1 MLRSAFLYLA
11 SQKRIERF
19 LLALPGAQKVAGQ
32 FVAGDRLAQALGVV
46 GRLNRRGILV
56 TLDHL
61 GENVQ
66 SLADA
71 AAARDEYC
79 RILDEIARQK
89 LHSTISVK
97 LTQLGLDLS
106 RDICKNNLS
115 EVTERA
121 ERTEN
126 FVQVDMESSAHT
138 ERTLAILT
146 ELHQATSAVGGVIQA
161 YLYRSEDDV
170 RQFLAQ
176 GIRLRLCKGAYKE
189 PSSVAFPR
197 KAEVDENFLRLMRLL
212 LDSRLHHS
220 IATHD
225 PRMIDAACRYARE
238 MALPKDSFEFQM
250 LYGVR
255 RDLQERLIADG
266 YRLRVY
272 VPFGKQWFPYFMRR
286 LAERPANVWFVAKNL
301 WR

>member
-1 MLRSAFLYLA
+1 MLRGAFLYLA
-11 SQKRIERF
+11 QQKKVERC
-19 LLALPGAQKVAGQ
+19 LLALPGAQRLANQ
-32 FVAGDRLAQALGVV
+32 FVAGETLAQAVKVV
-46 GRLNRRGILV
+46 RGLNQKGILA

-61 GENVQ
+61 GENVR
-66 SLADA
+66 SPEEA
-71 AAARDEYC
+71 AAARDDYR
-79 RILDEIARQK
+79 RILQEIAREQ
-89 LHSTISVK
+89 LQSTISVK
-97 LTQLGLDLS
+97 LTQLGLDIS
-106 RDICKNNLS
+106 EAGCRANLRAVV
-115 EVTERA
+115 EQAEQA

-138 ERTLAILT
+138 DRTLAILI
-146 ELHQATSAVGGVIQA
+146 ELHQSCSAVGAVIQA

-225 PRMIDAACRYARE
+225 PRMIDAACRYAR
-238 MALPKDSFEFQM
+238 
-250 LYGVR
+250 
-255 RDLQERLIADG
+255 
-266 YRLRVY
+266 
-272 VPFGKQWFPYFMRR
+272 
-286 LAERPANVWFVAKNL
+286 
-301 WR
+301 